1 MTLLEVMLAL
11 VILGLVGLGFMELLH
26 QSHRLITDSRRW
38 SQAVGY
44 AEDGM
49 EGVKLRGAPL
59 RPVLDDLPG
68 GFRRQVS
75 AALWRP
81 GLTAVKVTVTL
92 PGGGQFDLNRLIP
105 VEPPLARGSAAQ
117 EEDPS

>member
-11 VILGLVGLGFMELLH
+11 VILSLVGLGYLELLH
-26 QSHRLITDSRRW
+26 QTHRLIGDSRRW

-44 AEDGM
+44 AEAAM
-49 EGVKLRGAPL
+49 EGVKLRGAPTY
-59 RPVLDDLPG
+59 PVTDDLPG

-75 AALWRP
+75 ATPWRP
-81 GLTAVKVTVTL
+81 GLIAVEVTVTL
-92 PGGGQFDLNRLIP
+92 PGGGTFDLDRLITG
-105 VEPPLARGSAAQ
+105 EPPLARGTSTQ

>member
-26 QSHRLITDSRRW
+26 QSHRLISDSRRW

-44 AEDGM
+44 AEDAM
-49 EGVKLRGAPL
+49 EGVKLRGAPMH
-59 RPVLDDLPG
+59 PVLDNLPG

-75 AALWRP
+75 ATLWRP
-81 GLTAVKVTVTL
+81 GLTTVEVRVIL
-92 PGGGQFDLNRLIP
+92 PGGGEFDLDRLIS
-105 VEPPLARGSAAQ
+105 VEPPIARGTSST

>member
-11 VILGLVGLGFMELLH
+11 VILGLVGLAYLELLH
-26 QSHRLITDSRRW
+26 QTHRLIGDSRRW

-44 AEDGM
+44 AEEAM

-59 RPVLDDLPG
+59 HPVLDDLPG

-75 AALWRP
+75 ATLWRP
-81 GLTAVKVTVTL
+81 GLTAVQVTVTI
-92 PGGGQFDLNRLIP
+92 PGGGKFDLDRLMT
-105 VEPPLARGSAAQ
+105 VEPPLARRSSSE

>member
-11 VILGLVGLGFMELLH
+11 VILGLVGLGYLELLH
-26 QSHRLITDSRRW
+26 QSHRLISDSRRW

-44 AEDGM
+44 AEDAM
-49 EGVKLRGAPL
+49 EGVKLRGVPMH
-59 RPVLDDLPG
+59 PVLDDLPG

-75 AALWRP
+75 ATLWRP
-81 GLTAVKVTVTL
+81 GLTAVQVTVTL
-92 PGGGQFDLNRLIP
+92 PGGGKFDLDRLIP
-105 VEPPLARGSAAQ
+105 VEPPLARGSASQ

>member
-11 VILGLVGLGFMELLH
+11 VILGLVGLGYLELVH
-26 QSHRLITDSRRW
+26 QSHRLIGDSRRW

-44 AEDGM
+44 AEDAM
-49 EGVKLRGAPL
+49 EGIKLRGIPTH
-59 RPVLDDLPG
+59 PVLEDLPG

-81 GLTAVKVTVTL
+81 GLTAVEVTVTL
-92 PGGGQFDLNRLIP
+92 PGGGQFDLNRLIQI
-105 VEPPLARGSAAQ
+105 EPPIARTPSQ
-117 EEDPS
+117 DEDPS

>member
-11 VILGLVGLGFMELLH
+11 VILGLVGLGYLELVH
-26 QSHRLITDSRRW
+26 QSHRLIGDSRRW

-44 AEDGM
+44 AEDAM
-49 EGVKLRGAPL
+49 EGIKLRGVPTYS
-59 RPVLDDLPG
+59 VVEDLPG

-81 GLTAVKVTVTL
+81 GLTAVEVTVTL
-92 PGGGQFDLNRLIP
+92 PGGGHFELDRLIQL
-105 VEPPLARGSAAQ
+105 EPPIARGTPSA

>member
-11 VILGLVGLGFMELLH
+11 VILGLVGLGYLQLLH
-26 QSHRLITDSRRW
+26 QSHRLINDSRGW

-44 AEDGM
+44 AEDAM
-49 EGVKLRGAPL
+49 EGVKLRGAPTH
-59 RPVLDDLPG
+59 PVLDNLPG
-68 GFRRQVS
+68 GFRRQVT

-105 VEPPLARGSAAQ
+105 VEPPLARGSSSS